1 MERRNMKVFY
11 LAVVFATAGFGCEES
26 PRMPQS
32 DGAIVALDA
41 RIKMDAN
48 QDDTGST
55 VLDMGTD
62 VGLDASVGV
71 FESQNQYIR
80 FKGATRL
87 NGDIAVTLA
96 IPPDKVCKEIDLF
109 DCVEF
114 VHPISLGGVEAY
126 VANLYEPAE
135 ETTISAPMI
144 VERVALKA
152 CQYRYERDRV
162 GGVEPHLF
170 PVLELTDDDKR
181 LANVESEHVTES
193 ISGFFKVILRRVP
206 TADEIADLKSL
217 YNNIAQHPDA
227 VEPAQEWSV
236 LSCFTL
242 LTSVEYLFY

>member
-1 MERRNMKVFY
+1 MGRREMNMLY
-11 LAVVFATAGFGCEES
+11 LIVVSALVLLGCEES
-26 PRMPQS
+26 ARPPQPDS
-32 DGAIVALDA
+32 GIIALDST
-41 RIKMDAN
+41 INMDAASN
-48 QDDTGST
+48 DGGLVASD
-55 VLDMGTD
+55 LGTD
-62 VGLDASVGV
+62 VGVGV
-71 FESQNQYIR
+71 FESQNQHIR
-80 FKGATRL
+80 FKGAARL
-87 NGDIAVTLA
+87 NGDIAITLA
-96 IPPDKVCKEIDLF
+96 IPPNEVCKEIDLF
-109 DCVEF
+109 DCVSF

-126 VANLYEPAE
+126 VANLYEGSE

-144 VERVALKA
+144 VERVGLKA
-152 CQYRYERDRV
+152 CQYRYEQDRV

-181 LANVESEHVTES
+181 LANVESEQVTES